1 MDPNAVI
8 EIFRKTVTEHY
19 VDFQG
24 RCARRDFWYFVVGYF
39 VLYVGVAIIQSVI
52 LNSHLLTGLLSLALL
67 LPGLGIAVRRLHD
80 IDRSGWWIL
89 IGVVPGFLAALS
101 SMLALIT
108 GSIGLGF
115 GLLGLVGLVGLAA
128 AVLLIYWYAQPGT
141 AGDNQF
147 GPPPPLMTTGTTV
160 NA

>member
-1 MDPNAVI
+1 MDPNAVV
-8 EIFRKTVTEHY
+8 EVFRRTVTEHY

-24 RCARRDFWYFVVGYF
+24 RCARRDFWYFVVGYV
-39 VLYVGVAIIQSVI
+39 VLYIGVAIVQSII
-52 LNSHLLTGLLSLALL
+52 LSSALLTGLLSLAML

-89 IGVVPGFLAALS
+89 IGVVPGFLAILSTAIALMS
-101 SMLALIT
+101 

-115 GLLGLVGLVGLAA
+115 GLMGLVGLVGLAA

-147 GPPPPLMTTGTTV
+147 GPPPTFMSTGT
-160 NA
+160 AAHA